1 LRFTSAARAMDA
13 TEDLVP
19 LLDAVANDPALAVG
33 ANRCERVDCALEA
46 IERVP
51 LPGNG

>member
-1 LRFTSAARAMDA
+1 MHA

-19 LLDAVANDPALAVG
+19 LLDAMANDPALAVG
-33 ANRCERVDCALEA
+33 ANRCARVDCALEA

-51 LPGNG
+51 LPGDG

>member
-1 LRFTSAARAMDA
+1 MDA

-19 LLDAVANDPALAVG
+19 LFDAVANDPALAVR
-33 ANRCERVDCALEA
+33 ANRCERMDRALEA

-51 LPGNG
+51 LPGDG

>member
-1 LRFTSAARAMDA
+1 MDT

-33 ANRCERVDCALEA
+33 TNRCERVDRALEA

-51 LPGNG
+51 LPGDG

>member
-1 LRFTSAARAMDA
+1 MDA

-19 LLDAVANDPALAVG
+19 LLDAMANDSALAVR
-33 ANRCERVDCALEA
+33 ANRCERVDRALEA

-51 LPGNG
+51 LPGDG

>member
-1 LRFTSAARAMDA
+1 MDA

-33 ANRCERVDCALEA
+33 ANRCECMDRALEA

-51 LPGNG
+51 LPGDG

>member
-1 LRFTSAARAMDA
+1 MDA

-19 LLDAVANDPALAVG
+19 LFDAVANDPALAVR
-33 ANRCERVDCALEA
+33 ANRCERVDRALEA

-51 LPGNG
+51 LPGDG